1 MLTRYVHALV
11 LAMSTAWFPPAV
23 ATSAPSESQ
32 PQSPPRTPILAE
44 SQSIECSPPADLDH
58 LFSRGV
64 TWQSK
69 PQGMASTGLLA
80 VPFDRSTLKRDL
92 VVSNGNDVAPQPIT
106 IYYARKGASSSAF
119 PSYATL
125 PEWVSARHARHGHLA
140 AGDIDRD
147 GLIDLVAAVIV
158 GHPVKITV
166 DKGDLYP
173 MGGLVIYKGF
183 DGCADGRAGD
193 DACDRRKT
201 LSPEPIA
208 SLSGFAAMSVSL
220 GDVNG
225 DGWLDLAVGALV
237 ESKTPVALPH
247 ERPKGPWK
255 IFLND
260 HGKFDWNDPITS
272 EKDFNATDVEL
283 ADVDLDGR
291 LDLVM
296 ASSRDLRVFYGKLG
310 RDGQPTISRTA
321 GWVSDETEFEL
332 IDRDLAPFITS
343 VDVAV
348 MNPAVDRESV
358 IVVSVSCLQ
367 SHQACSGRYLLYRP
381 DAGGQNRKPIWSYA
395 WPGWGGEVRLRD
407 MDGDCLTDLV
417 GGSWFTWNAQK
428 QETAPAQIKI
438 FLGDGT
444 TLSARPS
451 WESEVEG
458 GFVGQAIELV
468 DLSCDAAELE
478 TAHFASPGHA
488 VTLTIP
494 DANFESVHRVRV
506 VIAGQEKTL
515 DRRDYTFAIGER
527 WVVVPALPRGSRI
540 EVDYVRSRNP
550 DIVTGTFG
558 FNSGVFVFERFGS
571 SPRASCITE
580 Q

>member
-1 MLTRYVHALV
+1 MQTLYVLTLT
-11 LAMSTAWFPPAV
+11 LAISLAPAV
-23 ATSAPSESQ
+23 ATSAPILVESH
-32 PQSPPRTPILAE
+32 SV
-44 SQSIECSPPADLDH
+44 ECGPPADLDH

-106 IYYARKGASSSAF
+106 IHYARKGASSSAF
-119 PSYATL
+119 PRYANL
-125 PEWVSARHARHGHLA
+125 PEWISTRHAEHGHLA

-173 MGGLVIYKGF
+173 MGGLVVYKGI
-183 DGCADGRAGD
+183 DGCADGRIGGD
-193 DACDRRKT
+193 DCDQRKT
-201 LSPEPIA
+201 LSPEPTA
-208 SLSGFAAMSVSL
+208 SLSGFSAMSVSL

-237 ESKTPVALPH
+237 ESKTSVALPH

-260 HGKFDWNDPITS
+260 KGEFDWQDPITS
-272 EKDFNATDVEL
+272 EGRFNATDVEL
-283 ADVDLDGR
+283 ADVNLDGH

-296 ASSRDLRVFYGKLG
+296 AASREIRVFYGKLRGDG
-310 RDGQPTISRTA
+310 RPTISRTA

-332 IDRDLAPFITS
+332 MDRDLAPFITS

-358 IVVSVSCLQ
+358 IVASVSCLQ
-367 SHQACSGRYLLYRP
+367 TRRACSGRYLMYRP
-381 DAGGQNRKPIWSYA
+381 QVGGQNRKPIWTYA

-417 GGSWFTWNAQK
+417 GGSWYRWNAEK
-428 QETAPAQIKI
+428 QEAAPAQIKI
-438 FLGDGT
+438 FPGDGAT
-444 TLSARPS
+444 FSAGPS
-451 WESEVEG
+451 WESEVEC

-478 TAHFASPGHA
+478 TARFTSPGHA

-506 VIAGQEKTL
+506 STGGTEKAL
-515 DRRDYTFAIGER
+515 DRRDYAFAVGER
-527 WVVVPALPRGSRI
+527 WVVVPAVPLGSQI
-540 EVDYVRSRNP
+540 SVDYVRSRNP

-558 FNSGVFVFERFGS
+558 FSSGVYAFERFGS

-580 Q
+580 Y

>member
-1 MLTRYVHALV
+1 MQTLYVHALT
-11 LAMSTAWFPPAV
+11 LAISIAWLAPAV
-23 ATSAPSESQ
+23 ATSAP
-32 PQSPPRTPILAE
+32 ILAE
-44 SQSIECSPPADLDH
+44 SHSVECGPPADLDH

-106 IYYARKGASSSAF
+106 IHYARKGASSSAF
-119 PSYATL
+119 PRYANL
-125 PEWVSARHARHGHLA
+125 PEWISARHAEHGHLA
-140 AGDIDRD
+140 AGDIDHD

-166 DKGDLYP
+166 AKGDLYP
-173 MGGLVIYKGF
+173 MGGLVVYKGI
-183 DGCADGRAGD
+183 DGCAGGHIGD
-193 DACDRRKT
+193 DDCDLRKT
-201 LSPEPIA
+201 LSPEPTA
-208 SLSGFAAMSVSL
+208 SLSGFSAMSVSL

-237 ESKTPVALPH
+237 ESKTSVALPH

-255 IFLND
+255 IFLN
-260 HGKFDWNDPITS
+260 GKGEFDWKDPITS
-272 EKDFNATDVEL
+272 EENFNATDVEL
-283 ADVDLDGR
+283 ADVNLDGH

-296 ASSRDLRVFYGKLG
+296 AASREIRVFYGKLG
-310 RDGQPTISRTA
+310 GDGRPTISRRA
-321 GWVSDETEFEL
+321 AWVSDETQFEL
-332 IDRDLAPFITS
+332 MDRDLAPFITS

-358 IVVSVSCLQ
+358 IVASVSCLQ
-367 SHQACSGRYLLYRP
+367 TRRACSGRYLLYRP
-381 DAGGQNRKPIWSYA
+381 QAGGQNRKPIWTYA

-417 GGSWFTWNAQK
+417 GGSWYRWNADK

-438 FLGDGT
+438 FPGDGAT
-444 TLSARPS
+444 FSAGPN
-451 WESEVEG
+451 WESQVEG

-478 TAHFASPGHA
+478 TASFASPGHA

-494 DANFESVHRVRV
+494 DANFESIHRVRV
-506 VIAGQEKTL
+506 GSGGTEKAL
-515 DRRDYTFAIGER
+515 DRRDYAFAVGER
-527 WVVVPALPRGSRI
+527 WVVVPAVPRGSQI
-540 EVDYVRSRNP
+540 SVDYVRSRNP
-550 DIVTGTFG
+550 DIVTGTFD
-558 FNSGVFVFERFGS
+558 FSSGVYAFERFGS

-580 Q
+580 N